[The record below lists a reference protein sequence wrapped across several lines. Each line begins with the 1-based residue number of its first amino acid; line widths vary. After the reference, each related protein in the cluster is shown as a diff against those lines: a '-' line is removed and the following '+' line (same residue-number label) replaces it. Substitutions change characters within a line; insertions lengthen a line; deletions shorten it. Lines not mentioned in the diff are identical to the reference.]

1 VFKNLLIGVAI
12 FGLGWGASFGAGA
25 AWGRRST
32 AAAAGPQVVAAGQ
45 FGAGAAGAA
54 GAPGAPGAPGAGGA
68 GTQGAAG
75 GAAAARGAAGTVDRV
90 DGQTLFVAGPNGQQT
105 RVALTDQ
112 TQIMKQA
119 PGTPADLT
127 PGSRVA
133 VVSQGQPGPD
143 GTITAASV
151 SLLPEGAA
159 PGAQGQGGQGG
170 QGGAA
175 QRGQGGQARQG
186 G

>member
-45 FGAGAAGAA
+45 FGGGATAAGAQGAGGAAGAR
-54 GAPGAPGAPGAGGA
+54 
-68 GTQGAAG
+68 GT
-75 GAAAARGAAGTVDRV
+75 AGTVDRV

-119 PGTPADLT
+119 AGTPADLT

-133 VVSQGQPGPD
+133 VVPQGQPGAD

-151 SLLPEGAA
+151 SVLPEAAA
-159 PGAQGQGGQGG
+159 PGGQGQG
-170 QGGAA
+170 A

>member
-25 AWGRRST
+25 AWGRRSI
-32 AAAAGPQVVAAGQ
+32 ASPAQAQVIPAGQ
-45 FGAGAAGAA
+45 FGAGAAG
-54 GAPGAPGAPGAGGA
+54 GAQ
-68 GTQGAAG
+68 TAG

-90 DGQTLFVAGPNGQQT
+90 EGQTLYLSGPNGQQT
-105 RVALTDQ
+105 RVTLTDQ

-133 VVSQGQPGPD
+133 VAAQGQPGAD
-143 GTITAASV
+143 GAITAASV
-151 SLLPEGAA
+151 NVIPEGAA
-159 PGAQGQGGQGG
+159 AVQGQGAPAGAAAGGQRGPGQGQGGP
-170 QGGAA
+170 
-175 QRGQGGQARQG
+175 ARQG

>member
-25 AWGRRST
+25 AWGRRSI
-32 AAAAGPQVVAAGQ
+32 ASPAQAQVIPAGQ
-45 FGAGAAGAA
+45 FGAGAAGGAPAAA
-54 GAPGAPGAPGAGGA
+54 G
-68 GTQGAAG
+68 GTQTGG
-75 GAAAARGAAGTVDRV
+75 GAAAVRGAAGTVDRV
-90 DGQTLFVAGPNGQQT
+90 EGQTLFLSGPNGQQT
-105 RVALTDQ
+105 RVTLTDQ

-133 VVSQGQPGPD
+133 VAAQGQPGAD
-143 GTITAASV
+143 GAITAASV
-151 SLLPEGAA
+151 NVLPEGAA
-159 PGAQGQGGQGG
+159 AGGQGQGAPANAPPGGQRGQGQGGPP
-170 QGGAA
+170 
-175 QRGQGGQARQG
+175 RQG

>member
-1 VFKNLLIGVAI
+1 MQPKA
-12 FGLGWGASFGAGA
+12 
-25 AWGRRST
+25 T
-32 AAAAGPQVVAAGQ
+32 
-45 FGAGAAGAA
+45 
-54 GAPGAPGAPGAGGA
+54 
-68 GTQGAAG
+68 
-75 GAAAARGAAGTVDRV
+75 GTVDRV

-119 PGTPADLT
+119 SGTPADLT

-133 VVSQGQPGPD
+133 VVSQGQPGAD

-170 QGGAA
+170 AA
-175 QRGQGGQARQG
+175 QRGQGGQGGQARQG